1 MRLRRTI
8 EIRNSDSNQSS
19 AVLLWSFHSTTVND
33 HHFVDFR
40 FGLPKFQSLVCHD
53 SSGVHIKVEKPDA
66 SNIAAVASVATKACT
81 TTVAHPQR
89 RLLVLV
95 FIQHAIVI
103 DVITK
108 KDVSQAILLQA
119 HAG

>member
-1 MRLRRTI
+1 
-8 EIRNSDSNQSS
+8 
-19 AVLLWSFHSTTVND
+19 
-33 HHFVDFR
+33 
-40 FGLPKFQSLVCHD
+40 
-53 SSGVHIKVEKPDA
+53 
-66 SNIAAVASVATKACT
+66 
-81 TTVAHPQR
+81 
-89 RLLVLV
+89 LV